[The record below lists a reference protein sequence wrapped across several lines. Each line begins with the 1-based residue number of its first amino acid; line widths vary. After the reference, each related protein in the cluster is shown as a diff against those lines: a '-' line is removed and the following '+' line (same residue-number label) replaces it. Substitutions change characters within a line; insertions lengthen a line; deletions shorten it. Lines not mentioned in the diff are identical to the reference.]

1 MKKQKLRSEI
11 DNKYKWDLTTLFKT
25 DEDFLNEL
33 KSVKNDMV
41 EISKY
46 EDQIKDETLAKEVRY
61 NMTRDSYTEVSING
75 KNVNIDAEV
84 VKELI

>member
-1 MKKQKLRSEI
+1 MDKIILYV
-11 DNKYKWDLTTLFKT
+11 NG
-25 DEDFLNEL
+25 NEVVENL
-33 KSVKNDMV
+33 VK
-41 EISKY
+41 KY

-61 NMTRDSYTEVSING
+61 NVTRSTYTEVSING